1 MLQFSL
7 TKKILIW
14 VVVVLGFLFAM
25 TNGFYNRVESV
36 NDARMQLENGNDTPE
51 IISQASNWP
60 SFLPSA
66 LVNLGLDLRGGAHLL
81 ARVRV
86 DQVYEARMDAYW
98 PEVRNALRKERASIG
113 TIRRIDGENYDLRVR
128 ISEPSQIN
136 HAVEV
141 ISALARPVT
150 TLSGAGSRDIVVTSI
165 EDTIII
171 ELSEA
176 EKIATDT
183 RTMDQ
188 SLEIIRRRV
197 DEAGTREPTIQRQ
210 GTDRVLIQ
218 VPGIGSAEEL
228 KSIIGKTAKLTFHK
242 VIQRT
247 SNSDERVKN
256 RQILLPAQDEEGVFY
271 VLEKTPVINGD
282 HLTDAQPAF
291 DQNNRPAV
299 SFRLNTTGARIF
311 GQYTAENIGTPF
323 AIVLDQEVV
332 SAPTIQ
338 SHISGGSG
346 IITGQFGVEETTL
359 LSIQLRAGALPAEL
373 EYLQE
378 STVGP
383 DLGQDSIDAG
393 TLACIVAFIAV
404 LVFMSLSYG
413 LFGIFANVA
422 LIINVALIFAVL
434 SVISGTLT
442 LPGIAGI
449 VLTVGMAV
457 DANVLVFERIREEL
471 KKAKNPRKAIELGYE
486 RAFSAI
492 IDANITTLIAAVILL
507 VFGSGP
513 VKGFAITLGI
523 GIVTSVFTA
532 IWVTRLLISIW
543 IERKRPKSIEI

>member
-25 TNGFYNRVESV
+25 PNGFYNRVESV
-36 NDARMQLENGNDTPE
+36 NDARIQLENGNRTPSV
-51 IISQASNWP
+51 ITAAKNWP
-60 SFLPSA
+60 SFLPSS

-98 PEVRNALRKERASIG
+98 PEVRNALRKERSTIG
-113 TIRRIDGENYDLRVR
+113 TIRRVDGENYDLRVR
-128 ISEPSQIN
+128 ISEPGQMQR
-136 HAVEV
+136 ALEV
-141 ISALARPVT
+141 VTALARPVT
-150 TLSGAGSRDIVVTSI
+150 TLSGAGSNDIVVTSQ
-165 EDTIII
+165 DDMVII

-242 VIQRT
+242 VSQRT
-247 SNSDERVKN
+247 SNPEERVKN

-271 VLEKTPVINGD
+271 ILDKTPVINGD

-323 AIVLDQEVV
+323 AIVLDKEVV

-422 LIINVALIFAVL
+422 LIINIALIFAIL
-434 SVISGTLT
+434 SIISGTLT

-532 IWVTRLLISIW
+532 IWVTRLFISIW

>member
-25 TNGFYNRVESV
+25 PNGFYNRVESV
-36 NDARMQLENGNDTPE
+36 NDARIQLENGNRTPSV
-51 IISQASNWP
+51 ITAAKNWP
-60 SFLPSA
+60 SFLPSS

-98 PEVRNALRKERASIG
+98 PEVRNALRKERAIIG
-113 TIRRIDGENYDLRVR
+113 TIRRVDGENYDLRVR
-128 ISEPSQIN
+128 ISEPGQMQR
-136 HAVEV
+136 ALEV
-141 ISALARPVT
+141 VTALARPVT
-150 TLSGAGSRDIVVTSI
+150 TLSGAGSNDIVVTSQ
-165 EDTIII
+165 DDMVII

-242 VIQRT
+242 VFQRT
-247 SNSDERVKN
+247 LNPEERLKN
-256 RQILLPAQDEEGVFY
+256 RQILLPAQDEDGVFY
-271 VLEKTPVINGD
+271 ILDKTPVINGD

-323 AIVLDQEVV
+323 AIVLDKEVV

-422 LIINVALIFAVL
+422 LIINIALIFAIL
-434 SVISGTLT
+434 SIISGTLT

>member
-25 TNGFYNRVESV
+25 PNGFYNRVETV

-60 SFLPSA
+60 SFLPST

-136 HAVEV
+136 RAIEV
-141 ISALARPVT
+141 VSALARPVT

-165 EDTIII
+165 DDTIII

-210 GTDRVLIQ
+210 GIDRVLIQ

-247 SNSDERVKN
+247 SNSEERVKN

>member
-14 VVVVLGFLFAM
+14 VVVLLGFLFAM
-25 TNGFYNRVESV
+25 PNGFYNRVESV

-60 SFLPSA
+60 SFLPST

-141 ISALARPVT
+141 VSALARPVT

-210 GTDRVLIQ
+210 GIDRVLIQ

-247 SNSDERVKN
+247 SNSEERVKN

>member
-25 TNGFYNRVESV
+25 PNGFYNRVESV

-141 ISALARPVT
+141 VSALARPVT

-210 GTDRVLIQ
+210 GIDRVLIQ

>member
-25 TNGFYNRVESV
+25 PNGFYNRVESV

-60 SFLPSA
+60 SFLPST

-136 HAVEV
+136 RAIEV
-141 ISALARPVT
+141 VSALARPVT

-165 EDTIII
+165 DDTIII

-210 GTDRVLIQ
+210 GIDRVLIQ

>member
-25 TNGFYNRVESV
+25 PNGFYNRVESV

-60 SFLPSA
+60 SFLPST

-136 HAVEV
+136 RAIEV
-141 ISALARPVT
+141 VSALARPVT

-165 EDTIII
+165 DDTIII

-210 GTDRVLIQ
+210 GIDRVLIQ

-247 SNSDERVKN
+247 SNSEERIKN